1 VALTPLTSGEKAAT
15 LSGEEIRTMP
25 VVGTSAAEVLRI
37 LPGMTPRTGNNATNR
52 PSFTGEVYGINGT
65 GEYQG
70 AWNNQS
76 AVGNF
81 TPNGA
86 RIETMDLT
94 IDGASGNDPGCNC
107 ATSVNPNTEFVQEF
121 KVLQSN
127 FGAEHAKGP
136 VALSFVSKQ
145 GGRDFHG
152 SVFGQLRDWHLNSNE
167 WYSNKVES
175 ERVKNRFVYPGFT
188 LSGPLLVPGT
198 SFNRNR
204 DRVFF
209 FLGFEYF
216 RQRIDTGWARSWV
229 PTEAMRNGDFSQAAS
244 LGLSG
249 SWVNTVPN
257 GFPGG
262 VIPPESWDPGGKV
275 LLGLFPLPN
284 ADPLQT
290 GGYNYVN
297 NSLSDQNGWQG
308 LARVDVS
315 LSEATKLYA
324 RYNAQRE
331 EQPFVFSLWGRW
343 ADPQTPYPS
352 PIRGDNRS
360 DSVTVGLTHVFDPSL
375 TSETLFAFT

>member
-1 VALTPLTSGEKAAT
+1 
-15 LSGEEIRTMP
+15 MP

-37 LPGMTPRTGNNATNR
+37 LPGMTPLTRGNDTNR
-52 PSFTGEVYGINGT
+52 PSFTGEVYGINGS
-65 GEYQG
+65 GEYTG
-70 AWNNQS
+70 GWYNNQS
-76 AVGNF
+76 AIGNY

-86 RIETMDLT
+86 RLGVDLT

-107 ATSVNPNTEFVQEF
+107 ATSVNPNTEFVQEV

-152 SVFGQLRDWHLNSNE
+152 SVFGQLRDYHLNSNE
-167 WYSNKVES
+167 WYANKVGA
-175 ERVKNRFVYPGFT
+175 ERIKNLFVYPGFT

-198 SFNRNR
+198 GFNRGR

-216 RQRIDTGWARSWV
+216 RQRLDTGWTRSWV
-229 PTEAMRNGDFSQAAS
+229 PTDAMRNGDFSQAAS

-249 SWVNTVPN
+249 TIRKHRPERL
-257 GFPGG
+257 PGRDRAAG
-262 VIPPESWDPGGKV
+262 AGIPGGKV
-275 LLGLFPLPN
+275 LLDLFPLPN

-297 NSLSDQNGWQG
+297 RFLNDQNGWQA
-308 LARVDVS
+308 LARVDVN

-324 RYNAQRE
+324 RYNMQRE
-331 EQPFVFSLWGRW
+331 RQPFKVALWGRW
-343 ADPQTPYPS
+343 AEPRRPT
-352 PIRGDNRS
+352 RRRC
-360 DSVTVGLTHVFDPSL
+360 TAT
-375 TSETLFAFT
+375 TARTR